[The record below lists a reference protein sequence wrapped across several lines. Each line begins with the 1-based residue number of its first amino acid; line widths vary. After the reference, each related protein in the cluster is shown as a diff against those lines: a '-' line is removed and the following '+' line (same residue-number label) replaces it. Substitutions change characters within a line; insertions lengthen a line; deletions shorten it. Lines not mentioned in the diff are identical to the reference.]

1 MCDAGRRASRRRVA
15 ALVTAALVSACSGG
29 GTDRAAS
36 GGGATTSA
44 PSTVPAAKA
53 SSGPGSAAGVAPSP
67 GGPAAPAPIPSRTD
81 TPSDGPGSVGGSRG
95 GTGAPPPGTDLVVP
109 GPGLY
114 PATVTG
120 TSDINGSVRAIDF
133 LGTVVIEPVSFAE
146 SRVRSPAGLGE
157 LQLVLRYLHDE
168 VQLVSVDLTAGGT
181 GRTFRPAVPV
191 PYMPA
196 DHSPGTAWSWEAA
209 SADGLTTLR
218 LDATV
223 TGTETVTV
231 AGESVPVTVV
241 RSEITFG
248 GDVVGTGRLVTYYSV
263 ERRLA
268 VQLDVAL
275 DVTYALVIRARADVV
290 ARLTTLSSS

>member
-1 MCDAGRRASRRRVA
+1 MG

-29 GTDRAAS
+29 GTDRAVS
-36 GGGATTSA
+36 DGGATTSA
-44 PSTVPAAKA
+44 PSTAPAAEASSAPGPDAGVVPA
-53 SSGPGSAAGVAPSP
+53 PGDPAVPALPPSP
-67 GGPAAPAPIPSRTD
+67 T
-81 TPSDGPGSVGGSRG
+81 
-95 GTGAPPPGTDLVVP
+95 GTRRVP
-109 GPGLY
+109 RRRPVPTWWCRAQGCTRP
-114 PATVTG
+114 VTG
-120 TSDINGSVRAIDF
+120 SGDINGSVWAIDF

-146 SRVRSPAGLGE
+146 RRVRTPAGLGE

-168 VQLVSVDLTAGGT
+168 VQLVLVDLTAGST

-191 PYMPA
+191 PYVPA

-231 AGESVPVTVV
+231 AGQPVPVTVV
-241 RSEITFG
+241 RSDITFG

-263 ERRLA
+263 ERSLA
-268 VQLDVAL
+268 VQLDVVL

-290 ARLTTLSSS
+290 TRLTTLPSS